1 MKNSTKIA
9 VKKNEKGTEKI
20 TLYAFR
26 TNETWY
32 NMITTLKD
40 SKGKVKAVIGGNLKQ
55 PRKGVKQIVINGN
68 RFTVNWD
75 NVN

>member
-1 MKNSTKIA
+1 MKIA
-9 VKKNEKGTEKI
+9 VKKNKTEKI

-26 TNETWY
+26 THSSWY

-40 SKGKVKAVIGGNLKQ
+40 SKGQVKAIIGGNLKQ
-55 PRKGVKQIVINGN
+55 PRKGTKQIVINGN
-68 RFTVNWD
+68 RFAVNWD